1 MNYDTIVLGLGA
13 MGSAAVYQLA
23 KRGNRVLG
31 LDRFVPPHAQGSS
44 HGETRVTRQAIGE
57 GEQYSPLSLRSYE
70 LWREIERETGRS
82 VLSVT
87 GGLIISSPHQKGHN
101 VANFFANTLGAAR
114 KFQIRHEILDA
125 PAIRRRFPQF
135 RVQDQEV
142 GYFEFNAGFL
152 RPEECIRAQLE
163 LAGRHGATLQTG
175 EPVLAFQQQGDH
187 VTVRTTRGEYTAGR
201 LVVSAGAW
209 LPTLLGTAESRPYRV
224 MRQVLYWFD
233 PVGPIAPFEPGRMP
247 IFIWEPPGTDR
258 LLYGFPAIDGPQG
271 GVKVASAQYEVD
283 TTADTIDRTVT
294 PTEIAAMYEQLVRPC
309 FPGLSARCLKTATC
323 LYTVTPDFAFVIDEL
338 PGQPR
343 VLVASPCSGH
353 GFKHSAA
360 VGECLAEIVVEGRS
374 RIDLSAFRLARFNPG
389 VPRA

>member
-1 MNYDTIVLGLGA
+1 MHYDTIVLGLGA

-31 LDRFVPPHAQGSS
+31 LDRFEPPHTHGSS

-57 GEQYSPLSLRSYE
+57 GEQYSPLSLRSFA

-82 VLSVT
+82 VLTVT
-87 GGLIISSPHQKGHN
+87 GGLIISSPHQHGHN
-101 VANFFANTLGAAR
+101 VADFFANTLGAAR
-114 KFQIRHEILDA
+114 RFQIRHEVLDA
-125 PAIRRRFPQF
+125 RQIRERFPQF
-135 RVQDQEV
+135 NVQDHEV
-142 GYFEFNAGFL
+142 GYYEYNAGFL

-163 LAGRHGATLQTG
+163 LAVRHGATLQVG
-175 EPVLAFQQQGDH
+175 EQVLDFRQQGEQ
-187 VTVRTTRGEYTAGR
+187 VSVRTTRGSYTAGR

-209 LPTLLGTAESRPYRV
+209 LPTLLGAAAAKPFRV

-233 PVGPIAPFEPGRMP
+233 PAGPIAPYELGRLP
-247 IFIWEPPGTDR
+247 VFIWEPPGTNR
-258 LLYGFPAIDGPQG
+258 LLYGFPAIDGPRG
-271 GVKVASAQYEVD
+271 GVKVASAQYEID

-294 PTEIAAMYEQLVRPC
+294 REEISAMYEQLVKPC
-309 FPGLSARCLKTATC
+309 FPGLGPQCRKTATC
-323 LYTVTPDFAFVIDEL
+323 LYTITPDFAFVIDEL

-360 VGECLAEIVVEGRS
+360 VGEALAEIVVEGRS
-374 RIDLSAFRLARFNPG
+374 RIDLSGFRWARFSS
-389 VPRA
+389 